1 MSPGGRRTGRR
12 PGSADTR
19 GRILDAARAAFGERG
34 YDGASVRQIAADAGV
49 DPALVHHYFGPKQ
62 RLFVAAMTFP
72 VDPAVALPRLLAA
85 GPREELGER
94 FVRFVVALW
103 DRPDVRPLVA
113 GVVRSAATDPVAATM
128 ARRLLTEGPLLAIA
142 TATSTCRTPRSGR
155 RSRARSSWASR
166 WRATSSRSSRW
177 RRCRRRSWRRS
188 SGRRS
193 SATSRATWGLRSA
206 GSRG

>member
-19 GRILDAARAAFGERG
+19 GRILDAARVAFGERG

-85 GPREELGER
+85 GPSEELGER
-94 FVRFVVALW
+94 FVRFVV
-103 DRPDVRPLVA
+103 
-113 GVVRSAATDPVAATM
+113 DPVGP
-128 ARRLLTEGPLLAIA
+128 ARRPAARCGCRAIRGVGPRGGDDGPPAA
-142 TATSTCRTPRSGR
+142 DRGPA
-155 RSRARSSWASR
+155 
-166 WRATSSRSSRW
+166 
-177 RRCRRRSWRRS
+177 
-188 SGRRS
+188 
-193 SATSRATWGLRSA
+193 A
-206 GSRG
+206 GDRHRDLDA